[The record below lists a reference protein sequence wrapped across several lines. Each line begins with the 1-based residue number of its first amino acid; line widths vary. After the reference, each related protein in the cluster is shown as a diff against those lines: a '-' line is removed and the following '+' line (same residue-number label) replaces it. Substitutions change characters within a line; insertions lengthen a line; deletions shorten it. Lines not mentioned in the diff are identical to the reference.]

1 MRLGAGVTVKK
12 HLRAAGRRILGSK
25 LDVIGQIVHRDARCH
40 TFFRAIEFINFE
52 RVPGDIVECGVFGGL
67 SLALLAKG
75 ASFDAKGMT
84 RRIVGIDSFDGLP
97 SDVEAHPRWNEGDC
111 SVVHGWHPL
120 MQVGDAVTA
129 DTVRSLF
136 AACELDAPVLHEG
149 RFADVLPRVVP
160 SVHSAIALLHV
171 DCDLYESTRDVLAGV
186 APALQDGTMILFD
199 DWFHYRGNP
208 NRGEAR
214 AFHEFIAAQPHW
226 QPVHWTSYGTFCNAF
241 ILSRR

>member
-1 MRLGAGVTVKK
+1 VIVKNR
-12 HLRAAGRRILGSK
+12 LRAAGRRILGSE
-25 LDVIGQIVHRDARCH
+25 LDTMGQIVQRDVRGH

-75 ASFDAKGMT
+75 ATFDTKGMT
-84 RRIVGIDSFDGLP
+84 RHIVGIDSFDGLP
-97 SDVEAHPRWNEGDC
+97 CDIEAHPRWNEGDC

-120 MQVGDAVTA
+120 MQIGEAVTA
-129 DTVRSLF
+129 RSVRSLF
-136 AACELDAPVLHEG
+136 AACALDAPLLYEG
-149 RFADVLPRVVP
+149 RFAEVLPRVVP
-160 SVHSAIALLHV
+160 SVHPAIALLHV
-171 DCDLYESTRDVLAGV
+171 DCDLYESTKDVLAGV

-199 DWFHYRGNP
+199 DWFHYRGHP

-214 AFHEFIAAQPHW
+214 AFREFISAHPEW
-226 QPVHWTSYGTFCNAF
+226 EPVHWTSYGTFCNAF